1 MNIPRFLKQKKD
13 QTRAV
18 KSNNGFGDA
27 YQDSLNKLGKEQFVK
42 MVSRG
47 IQMPGLAA

>member
-1 MNIPRFLKQKKD
+1 MD
-13 QTRAV
+13 
-18 KSNNGFGDA
+18 GFGDA

-42 MVSRG
+42 MISRG